1 MARMQTRDQ
10 VISLWM
16 LPVFG
21 VMVVIAIGVY
31 AGYLPPMSPA
41 MTADQVATF
50 YREHTASL
58 RTGMIIFNVCGAMI
72 VPFFVVIA
80 VQMQRMRLSSSAL
93 SYAYLMCVA
102 AGTGLYLLADLS
114 WLVAAFRADRD
125 PQVVMLLNDFGWF
138 SFVTPVGVVMVQLL
152 VLGLAI
158 LLDQRPDPVFPRW
171 AGAFNIVAGLL
182 FLPSAFAVVYKTGPF
197 AWDGVL
203 AFWLKLAVFAVYL
216 AVMFFVVRAAIQRQQ
231 QEERQPA

>member
-41 MTADQVATF
+41 MTADQVAMF

-72 VPFFVVIA
+72 VPFFVVTETVHARCMVMAIC
-80 VQMQRMRLSSSAL
+80 LS
-93 SYAYLMCVA
+93 
-102 AGTGLYLLADLS
+102 
-114 WLVAAFRADRD
+114 
-125 PQVVMLLNDFGWF
+125 
-138 SFVTPVGVVMVQLL
+138 
-152 VLGLAI
+152 
-158 LLDQRPDPVFPRW
+158 
-171 AGAFNIVAGLL
+171 
-182 FLPSAFAVVYKTGPF
+182 
-197 AWDGVL
+197 
-203 AFWLKLAVFAVYL
+203 
-216 AVMFFVVRAAIQRQQ
+216 
-231 QEERQPA
+231 